1 MIKQTLRQA
10 WTMMK
15 QHRLFTGIY
24 ITGTAVSIA
33 ITMVLFIV
41 FYINLGSIYPEYHR
55 NEIIYLHGENHKVN
69 PGKNEHNGSDFFN
82 LDFAEALKSESK
94 HIKAMALY
102 DVYASYNKH
111 PITVDGKNI
120 EVEENIKFV
129 SDGWWQVYDYKFVDG
144 KGFTEKEM
152 RENVVVVSE
161 SLAMQLFA
169 SSKVA
174 GREIKINGQYHR
186 IVGVVQDATQCTPNS
201 DGNVWVTIY
210 NPFAS
215 FYTNPYDND
224 EKHFYIYAR
233 AHDGEREKMQQEIE
247 SIFSRY
253 YQPNEQKANY
263 ELYITNYWQDALFL
277 GKDDSIWDAIKIY
290 FYIIL
295 AVLFIPALNLGGMIS
310 SRMNSRMV
318 EVGVRRAYGATRRT
332 IVSQVLCENML
343 LTLLG
348 AVAGLLLSFAT
359 VYIFNYRMTTLI
371 NSKIFY
377 NSEAGNQL
385 STEMLLNPTIFL
397 CALLMCALL
406 NIASAL
412 VPTLFA
418 LRKDIIQSLY
428 HKR

>member
-1 MIKQTLRQA
+1 MIKQTLHQA
-10 WTMMK
+10 LTLMK
-15 QHRLFTGIY
+15 QHKLFTGIY

-33 ITMVLFIV
+33 ITMILFIV

-55 NEIIYLHGENHKVN
+55 NEILYLRGEGHTVN
-69 PGKNEHNGSDFFN
+69 PGKNQRNSSDFFN

-94 HIKAMALY
+94 HMKAMAIY
-102 DVYASYNKH
+102 DVYASYNQH

-120 EVEENIKFV
+120 EVEEKVKFV
-129 SDGWWQVYDYKFVDG
+129 SDGWWLVYDYKFVDG

-152 RENVVVVSE
+152 HENVAVVSE
-161 SLAMQLFA
+161 SLAMQFFA
-169 SSKVA
+169 STKVV
-174 GREIKINGQYHR
+174 GREIKINGQHHR
-186 IVGVVQDATQCTPNS
+186 IVGVVQDVTQCTPNS
-201 DGNVWVTIY
+201 NGRVWLSIY

-215 FYTNPYDND
+215 FNTYAIHND
-224 EKHFYIYAR
+224 EKHFHIYAR
-233 AHDGEREKMQQEIE
+233 AHDGERETLQQEIE

-253 YQPNEQKANY
+253 YQPNEQKADY
-263 ELYITNYWQDALFL
+263 KLYIKNYWQDALFL
-277 GKDDSIWDAIKIY
+277 NGDDGIWDAIKMY

-318 EVGVRRAYGATRRT
+318 EVGVRRAYGATKRA
-332 IVSQVLCENML
+332 IVSQVLWENML

-348 AVAGLLLSFAT
+348 AVAGLLLSFAV
-359 VYIFNYRMTTLI
+359 VYIFNYRMTTLLD
-371 NSKIFY
+371 SKIFY

-385 STEMLLNPTIFL
+385 SAEMLFNPTIFL
-397 CALLMCALL
+397 YALLMCALL

>member
-10 WTMMK
+10 LMMMK
-15 QHRLFTGIY
+15 QHKLFTGIY

-41 FYINLGSIYPEYHR
+41 FYINLGKIYPEYHR
-55 NEIIYLHGENHKVN
+55 GEILYMTGENHKVN
-69 PGKNEHNGSDFFN
+69 PGKNQYNGSDFFN
-82 LDFAEALKSESK
+82 LDFVEALKSECK
-94 HIKAMALY
+94 HMKAMALY
-102 DVYASYNKH
+102 DVYASYNRH
-111 PITVDGKNI
+111 PITADGKSI
-120 EVEENIKFV
+120 EIEERIKFV
-129 SDGWWQVYDYKFVDG
+129 SDGWWQVYDYKFIDG

-152 RENVVVVSE
+152 HENVAVVSE

-169 SSKVA
+169 SAKVV
-174 GREIKINGQYHR
+174 GKEIKINGQYHR
-186 IVGVVQDATQCTPNS
+186 IVGVVQDVTQCTPNS
-201 DGNVWVTIY
+201 YGKVWLSIY

-215 FYTNPYDND
+215 FNTYAIHND
-224 EKHFYIYAR
+224 EKHFHIYAL
-233 AHDGEREKMQQEIE
+233 AHDGKRGALQQEIE
-247 SIFSRY
+247 SIFHRY
-253 YQPNEQKANY
+253 YQPNEQKGDYN
-263 ELYITNYWQDALFL
+263 LYIENYWQDALFL
-277 GKDDSIWDAIKIY
+277 NGDDSIWDAIRMYI
-290 FYIIL
+290 YIIL

-310 SRMNSRMV
+310 SRMNSRLV
-318 EVGVRRAYGATRRT
+318 EVGVRRAYGATKRA
-332 IVSQVLCENML
+332 IVSQVLWENML

-348 AVAGLLLSFAT
+348 AVAGLLLSFAV
-359 VYIFNYRMTTLI
+359 VYIFNYRMTNLLD
-371 NSKIFY
+371 SKIFY

-385 STEMLLNPTIFL
+385 SAEMLLNPTIFL